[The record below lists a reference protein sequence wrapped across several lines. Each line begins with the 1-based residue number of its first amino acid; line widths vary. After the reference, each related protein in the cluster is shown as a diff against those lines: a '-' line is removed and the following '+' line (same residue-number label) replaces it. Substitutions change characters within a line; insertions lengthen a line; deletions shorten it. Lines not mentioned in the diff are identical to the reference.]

1 MNNVKASA
9 AHRGEAAEHL
19 VAAALLEKGFV
30 VSWPSSHAAYDLIV
44 EPPNRGLIRVQ
55 VKRAYFGVHTFGR
68 PEVWMANVRDGNNRA
83 YADDAFDVLAVVFVH
98 EESGEEFADVLYI
111 PWYGQYRGQKIIGED
126 MFLEYRQ
133 FPCESSS

>member
-9 AHRGEAAEHL
+9 AHRGEAAEHI
-19 VAAALLEKGFV
+19 VAADLLEQGFI

-55 VKRAYFGVHTFGR
+55 VKRAYFGVHSFGR

-83 YADDAFDVLAVVFVH
+83 YADDAFDVLALVVHSPSRPV
-98 EESGEEFADVLYI
+98 VLYI
-111 PWYGQYRGQKIIGED
+111 PWYGQYRGQKVITD
-126 MFLEYRQ
+126 DVFLEYRQ